1 MFRQRKYLIL
11 ALFTLLLLGFVSVRL
26 LGLYDVPWWTPEG
39 GGGGGGCYQS
49 ASGYGLCGAIGQA
62 DAGGG
67 IGGIYQVHS
76 GFWVGPR
83 LTRFRV
89 MMPLVVK

>member
-1 MFRQRKYLIL
+1 MFRHRKYLIL
-11 ALFTLLLLGFVSVRL
+11 GLSALLLLAFVSVSF
-26 LGLYDVPWWTPEG
+26 LGPFDLPWWTMEG

-49 ASGYGLCGAIGQA
+49 ASGFALCGAIGQA

-67 IGGIYQVHS
+67 IGGIYQVQS

>member
-1 MFRQRKYLIL
+1 MKQHKKLIILSAL
-11 ALFTLLLLGFVSVRL
+11 ALLLLAFTYTSLTSG
-26 LGLYDVPWWTPEG
+26 YDLPWWTLEG

-49 ASGYGLCGAIGQA
+49 GSGYALCGAAGQP

-67 IGGIYQVHS
+67 SGGVYALES

-83 LTRFRV
+83 LTRYRV
-89 MMPLVVK
+89 LLPWVTK

>member
-1 MFRQRKYLIL
+1 MFRHRKYLIL
-11 ALFTLLLLGFVSVRL
+11 ALCALLLLAFVSVRFL
-26 LGLYDVPWWTPEG
+26 NGYDLPWWTPE

-67 IGGIYQVHS
+67 TGSIYQVHS